1 LAGAAS
7 GHVCINIFEENI
19 VTLPRR
25 RFLQLAAGAAALP
38 AVSRIASAQAY
49 PTRPVRLIV
58 GFPAGGTADIAAR
71 LMGHWLSERLGQPF
85 IIENRPGAN
94 TNLATEAVVRSPA
107 DGYTLLLVG
116 PSNAINAT
124 ISDKLNY
131 NFIRDIAMV
140 AGITRT
146 PLVLEVNP
154 AFPVNS
160 VPELIAY
167 AKANP
172 GKISLASYGTGTI
185 SHMAG
190 ELFKIMTGVEMVHVP
205 YRGSA
210 PLLPDLLGGQVQAAF
225 DNLPASI
232 EHIRAARLRPLAV
245 TTALRSQALPDL
257 PTVGEIL
264 PSYEASAWSA
274 VGAPK
279 NTPADVVERLNERI
293 NAGLGEPEIK
303 ARLAELGAM
312 TFAGPPA
319 DFGKFIAEETE
330 KWGKVIRAA
339 HIKVE

>member
-1 LAGAAS
+1 M
-7 GHVCINIFEENI
+7 
-19 VTLPRR
+19 TLPRR

-38 AVSRIASAQAY
+38 AVSRIARAQAY

-124 ISDKLNY
+124 ISGKLNY

-190 ELFKIMTGVEMVHVP
+190 ELVKIMTGVEMVHVP

-232 EHIRAARLRPLAV
+232 EHIRATRLRPLAV

-257 PTVGEIL
+257 PAVGEIL
-264 PSYEASAWSA
+264 PGYEASAWSA

-279 NTPADVVERLNERI
+279 NAPADVVEKLNERI

-312 TFAGPPA
+312 TFAGSPA

>member
-1 LAGAAS
+1 M
-7 GHVCINIFEENI
+7 
-19 VTLPRR
+19 TLPRR
-25 RFLQLAAGAAALP
+25 RFLHLAAGAVALP
-38 AVSRIASAQAY
+38 ALSRIARAQAY

-140 AGITRT
+140 AGVTRT

-190 ELFKIMTGVEMVHVP
+190 ELFKIVTGVEMVHVP

-232 EHIRAARLRPLAV
+232 EHIRAARLRALAV

-257 PTVGEIL
+257 PAVGEIL
-264 PSYEASAWSA
+264 PGYEASAWSA

-279 NTPADVVERLNERI
+279 NTPADIVEKLNERI

-312 TFAGPPA
+312 TFAGSPA
-319 DFGKFIAEETE
+319 DFAKFIAEETE

>member
-1 LAGAAS
+1 LLRPALRVPPLARA
-7 GHVCINIFEENI
+7 
-19 VTLPRR
+19 
-25 RFLQLAAGAAALP
+25 
-38 AVSRIASAQAY
+38 
-49 PTRPVRLIV
+49 
-58 GFPAGGTADIAAR
+58 
-71 LMGHWLSERLGQPF
+71 
-85 IIENRPGAN
+85 
-94 TNLATEAVVRSPA
+94 PA
-107 DGYTLLLVG
+107 DGYTLLLTG

-124 ISDKLNY
+124 IYDKLNY

-146 PLVLEVNP
+146 PLVLEVHP
-154 AFPVNS
+154 ALPVNT

-172 GKISLASYGTGTI
+172 GRISLASYGTGTI
-185 SHMAG
+185 SHVAG
-190 ELFKIMTGVEMVHVP
+190 ELFKMVTGVEMVHVP

-264 PSYEASAWSA
+264 PGYEASAWSA

-279 NTPADVVERLNERI
+279 NTPAEIIQKLNKEI
-293 NAGLGEPEIK
+293 NAGLGDSEIQ
-303 ARLAELGAM
+303 ARLADLGAM
-312 TFAGPPA
+312 TFAGSPA

-330 KWGKVIRAA
+330 KWGKVIRAT
-339 HIKVE
+339 HMKVD